1 MFVATLSLLSLLDKS
16 GCVFL
21 SVAFSLLHEIGH
33 IAAMAI
39 CKERIKEI
47 SFYPFGISMKLSSSA
62 SLSTVEELFV
72 LFSGCMVNLVFIA
85 TFKSPTIVYINT
97 GIFIFNMLPIANLD
111 GGRMLRLL
119 LSAGFG
125 EKTGNKVS
133 VILSFALLLPLSAL
147 AFYTVI
153 DSGQFSL
160 FICCVYLAAI
170 MIFKQDNLV

>member
-1 MFVATLSLLSLLDKS
+1 MTTSPLAKTPAVFYFGRIGGINMRKNYKERSPDHKS
-16 GCVFL
+16 R
-21 SVAFSLLHEIGH
+21 
-33 IAAMAI
+33 
-39 CKERIKEI
+39 KERIKEI